1 MMRKLLLP
9 AAMAALLGL
18 GGPAFAAEG
27 VELPHQSWSFN
38 SLFGTYDKAEL
49 QRGYEVYRN
58 VCANCHSLRLLSY
71 RNLEGIGLGPDQ
83 IKEIAAAV
91 TVTDG
96 PNDEGE
102 MFERPGL
109 PSDRFVSPFPNEQA
123 ARASNNGAYPV
134 DLSLVAKARIGGPD
148 YLYALM
154 IGYVDPPAEFKLG
167 DGMNYNKYFGAG
179 GFQIAMPPPLSEG
192 AVEYADGTPAT
203 VEQMAR
209 DVSAFLAWA
218 AEPHL
223 DSRHRIGIGVM
234 LFLAVLVPCLYAVYR
249 TVWMD
254 VHKNH

>member
-9 AAMAALLGL
+9 GAIAALLCL
-18 GGPAFAAEG
+18 GGPAHAAEG

-38 SLFGTYDKAEL
+38 SLFGTYDRAEL

-71 RNLEGIGLGPDQ
+71 RNLEGIGLGPDE

-154 IGYVDPPAEFKLG
+154 TGYVDPPAEFKLG

-179 GFQIAMPPPLSEG
+179 GFQIG
-192 AVEYADGTPAT
+192 AIAPGSIF
-203 VEQMAR
+203 Q
-209 DVSAFLAWA
+209 
-218 AEPHL
+218 
-223 DSRHRIGIGVM
+223 RIG
-234 LFLAVLVPCLYAVYR
+234 LQNADTLRAVNGIELTSPERVLEAYTKLRGASHISVRLERRGAPLTLDYQIR
-249 TVWMD
+249 G
-254 VHKNH
+254 

>member
-9 AAMAALLGL
+9 GAIAALVCL
-18 GGPAFAAEG
+18 GGPAIAAEG

-58 VCANCHSLRLLSY
+58 VCANCHSMRLLSY
-71 RNLEGIGLGPDQ
+71 RHLEGIGLAPET
-83 IKEIAAAV
+83 IKQLAAGA

-109 PSDRFVSPFPNEQA
+109 PSDRFPSPFANEQA

-148 YLYALM
+148 YIFALM
-154 IGYVDPPAEFKLG
+154 TGYEEPPADFKLG
-167 DGMNYNKYFGAG
+167 EGMNYNKYFAAGAH
-179 GFQIAMPPPLSEG
+179 QIAMPPPLSEG
-192 AVEYADGTPAT
+192 AVEFADGTPAT
-203 VEQMAR
+203 VEQMAH
-209 DVSAFLAWA
+209 DVAAFLAWA

-254 VHKNH
+254 VHKDH